1 MKRTFGVLLLTAAL
15 SSGALAIAGDTSTR
29 SDQCPASC
37 TPSPACNPESCG
49 MSQACDM
56 SQACK

>member
-1 MKRTFGVLLLTAAL
+1 MKRTLGLLLVVAAL

-37 TPSPACNPESCG
+37 VPGPGCNPGSCSASMG
-49 MSQACDM
+49 SCD
-56 SQACK
+56 

>member
-1 MKRTFGVLLLTAAL
+1 MKRTLGLLLVVAAL

-37 TPSPACNPESCG
+37 SPGPGCDPGACAVST
-49 MSQACDM
+49 ACCD
-56 SQACK
+56 

>member
-1 MKRTFGVLLLTAAL
+1 MKRTFGLLLLVAAL

-37 TPSPACNPESCG
+37 SPGPACDARSCG
-49 MSQACDM
+49 PCPG
-56 SQACK
+56 C

>member
-1 MKRTFGVLLLTAAL
+1 MKRTFGVLLLVAAL

-37 TPSPACNPESCG
+37 SQSQACNPGSCG
-49 MSQACDM
+49 MCPG
-56 SQACK
+56 CK